1 MHCRQLYIKLS
12 SYVCPKPK
20 HKTIQQKMAFFFAFI
35 CLFLVAFV
43 SSLFVKKIKHSQ
55 WKLPSSPPKLPIIG
69 NLHQLGGGELPHRSL
84 HELSKKYGA
93 VMLLHFGFSP
103 VVIISSSEAAEEVLK
118 TNDLECCS
126 RPKLLAARQLTRN
139 FRDIAFTEYGP
150 DWKER
155 RKLAVREVFSM
166 KKVQS
171 FGYIREEEC
180 NVLVKKL
187 SESAEK
193 QSPVDLSK
201 ALFSVTASII
211 LKIAFGVNFEES
223 KFIDKDRIEQLVLE
237 VETVTTR
244 LTFSDLFPSSV
255 GLVIDWLSGQ
265 LKRLEKVKVEMDT
278 FFQKVIE
285 DHLKPGRTTH
295 DHQDIIHVM
304 LNTIQKQGNDDS
316 LSWLSTDHIK
326 AILGNIFIAGIDTSA
341 ITMIWAMTELAR
353 NPKLMKKVQDEI
365 RGCLGKKERITEED
379 LDKVHYLKLVMK
391 ETFRLHPPV
400 PLLLPRET
408 MAHIKI
414 QGYDVPPKTQLQIN
428 AWAIGRDPKLW
439 ENPDEFNPER
449 FMDSSID
456 FRGQHFELLQ
466 FGSGRRICP
475 GMSMGIPTVEL
486 GLLNLLYFFDWEF
499 PEGTTEKDI
508 DAEEAGSLTVLKK
521 VPLKLVPV
529 LHH

>member
-1 MHCRQLYIKLS
+1 
-12 SYVCPKPK
+12 
-20 HKTIQQKMAFFFAFI
+20 MAIFFALL
-35 CLFLVAFV
+35 CLFLIAFV
-43 SSLFVKKIKHSQ
+43 SSLFVKKAKHSQ

-126 RPKLLAARQLTRN
+126 RPKLLATGGFSYN
-139 FRDIAFTEYGP
+139 YHDIAFTEYGP
-150 DWKER
+150 EWKER

-171 FGYIREEEC
+171 FRHVREEEC

-223 KFIDKDRIEQLVLE
+223 KFIHKDRIEQLVLE
-237 VETVTTR
+237 VETVAAD
-244 LTFSDLFPSSV
+244 LTCSDLFPSNV
-255 GLVIDWLSGQ
+255 GWFIDWLSGQ
-265 LKRLEKVKVEMDT
+265 HKRLGKVCLELDTFLEKVID
-278 FFQKVIE
+278 
-285 DHLKPGRTTH
+285 DHLKPGRTTQE
-295 DHQDIIHVM
+295 HQDIIHVM
-304 LNTIQKQGNDDS
+304 LNMIQNQRKDHS
-316 LSWLSTDHIK
+316 LNWLTTDHIK
-326 AILGNIFIAGIDTSA
+326 AILANIFVAGIDTSA

-353 NPKLMKKVQDEI
+353 KPKLMKKVQDEV

-379 LDKVHYLKLVMK
+379 LDKVHYLKLVVK
-391 ETFRLHPPV
+391 ETFRLHPPA

-414 QGYDVPPKTQLQIN
+414 QGYDIPPKTRLQIN
-428 AWAIGRDPKLW
+428 TWAIGQDPKIW
-439 ENPDEFNPER
+439 TNPNEFNPER

-456 FRGQHFELLQ
+456 FRGQHFELLP

-475 GMSMGIPTVEL
+475 GMPMGIATVEL
-486 GLLNLLYFFDWEF
+486 GLLNLLYFFDWKL
-499 PEGTTEKDI
+499 PEGMTEKDI
-508 DAEEAGSLTVLKK
+508 DVEEAGALTVVKK
-521 VPLKLVPV
+521 VPLELVPV
-529 LHH
+529 LRH